1 MILPGTGRGTAPEGR
16 GGGGR
21 SPIQRPEVYHARK
34 LRKSMSLPEAMLW
47 QRLRG
52 SQLGMKFRRQH
63 PVGPYVADFY
73 CRDARLIIEIDGEA
87 HNRGDRPEKDAARDA
102 YLLDKGF
109 EVLRIAAVEVLRDAN
124 AAAEGIAA
132 RLGNPLHQPVAG
144 PPPRAGEDI

>member
-1 MILPGTGRGTAPEGR
+1 M
-16 GGGGR
+16 
-21 SPIQRPEVYHARK
+21 QRPEVYQARK

-63 PVGPYVADFY
+63 PIGPYVADFY
-73 CRDARLIIEIDGEA
+73 CGEARLVVEIDGEA
-87 HNRGDRPEKDAARDA
+87 HNCGDRPEKDAARDA

-124 AAAEGIAA
+124 AVAEGIAA
-132 RLGNPLHQPVAG
+132 RMGNPLHQPAAG
-144 PPPRAGEDI
+144 PPPRAGEDL